1 MPDDL
6 HELSA
11 LYALDAL
18 TGDDLARFERHLE
31 DCDDCRG
38 ELASLRAAG
47 ASLAYAADGPPPPED
62 LRERILRAARAEG
75 QNVVPLQARRL
86 TPARAV
92 AALAAVAA
100 VAALVFGLQVS
111 RDDSTSTSSILRDP
125 AARHIAVPGR
135 GQLVGAPTGAAV
147 LDLTLPAP
155 PDGKT
160 YEAWVSLPHV
170 RRAGEFAGRRFKLD
184 ERVQHGA
191 QVMVTI
197 ERDGGTDAP
206 TSKPIVVVQA

>member
-18 TGDDLARFERHLE
+18 TGDDRERFERHLE
-31 DCDDCRG
+31 ECADCRR
-38 ELASLRAAG
+38 ELAGLREAG
-47 ASLAYAADGPPPPED
+47 SSLAYAVDGPAPPAE
-62 LRERILRAARAEG
+62 LRERVLAAARKER
-75 QNVVPLQARRL
+75 QNVVPIRGRRL

-92 AALAAVAA
+92 AAMAAVAA
-100 VAALVFGLQVS
+100 VVALAVGLQAS
-111 RDDSTSTSSILRDP
+111 RGHSPTASSILRDP

-135 GQLVGAPTGAAV
+135 GQLVVAPTGDAV
-147 LDLTLPAP
+147 LDVKLPP
-155 PDGKT
+155 PPAGKT
-160 YEAWVSLPHV
+160 YEAWVSLP
-170 RRAGEFAGRRFKLD
+170 RIQRAGEFSGRTFKLD

-197 ERDGGTDAP
+197 ENDGGANAP
-206 TSKPIVVVQA
+206 TSKPIIAVQT